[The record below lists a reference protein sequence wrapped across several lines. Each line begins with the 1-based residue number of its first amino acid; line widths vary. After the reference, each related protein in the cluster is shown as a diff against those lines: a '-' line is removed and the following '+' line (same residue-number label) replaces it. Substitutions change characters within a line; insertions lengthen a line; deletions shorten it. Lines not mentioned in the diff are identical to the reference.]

1 MFIAIAVVLLVLW
14 VLGFLTFH
22 IAGAF
27 IHILLILAVIS
38 LVWSFIAGR
47 RA

>member
-38 LVWSFIAGR
+38 LVWNFIAGR